1 MNHAYNRYSLILD
14 NLPDA
19 YAYHEVIHDQN
30 GQAKD
35 YRFLEVNEA
44 FAEMTALDCSQIIG
58 RKVSEVLPGITDSAF
73 DWISVYGRVAQECG
87 QTWFE
92 QYSEPLGRWYEVYA
106 FSHEPGF
113 FVTIFRDV
121 TKYKKAELELQES
134 KRKYRDILAN
144 MQEAYFELDIQGNI
158 LDCNQAA
165 AELVHA
171 NLEEITGM
179 NILEMCADPQTT
191 EVRINRVVYSGHA
204 EYSAVFSLVC
214 LDGAII
220 HADFSLDPVV
230 DEQGNIAGL
239 RAIGRDITQ
248 RKEYEKQLEH
258 LSLHDQLTGLYNR
271 AYFENEMER
280 LSKSREYPI
289 TILSIDLDGLKLVND
304 TMGHKQGDNL
314 LVACAGILKKSFRTS
329 DVLARVGGD
338 EFAAILPRTG
348 QKNGEAIIDR
358 IIARVKSYNHG
369 QNDHFPLSL
378 SIGQATAEDVQRDL
392 VEAFK
397 EADDL
402 MYRDKL
408 HKGVDTR
415 SQIISSLLTV
425 MREKENITQGNTQQ
439 LEELCRL
446 VGQELGLSKKQL
458 SDLTL
463 LAHVHDLGKVGV
475 PDKILS
481 KQGPLSEEEWAIMRQ
496 HPEKGYRIAL
506 SSKNL
511 TGIADLILKHHE
523 RWDGKGYPLGIKG
536 QDIPIEC
543 RILAIADAFEA
554 MTHERPYQAAM
565 TQGEAI
571 RELWRCSG
579 AQFDPGLVQVFVRVV
594 ARQDDDVMLG
604 QGKAVSGEN

>member
-1 MNHAYNRYSLILD
+1 
-14 NLPDA
+14 
-19 YAYHEVIHDQN
+19 
-30 GQAKD
+30 
-35 YRFLEVNEA
+35 
-44 FAEMTALDCSQIIG
+44 
-58 RKVSEVLPGITDSAF
+58 
-73 DWISVYGRVAQECG
+73 
-87 QTWFE
+87 
-92 QYSEPLGRWYEVYA
+92 
-106 FSHEPGF
+106 
-113 FVTIFRDV
+113 
-121 TKYKKAELELQES
+121 
-134 KRKYRDILAN
+134 
-144 MQEAYFELDIQGNI
+144 
-158 LDCNQAA
+158 
-165 AELVHA
+165 
-171 NLEEITGM
+171 
-179 NILEMCADPQTT
+179 
-191 EVRINRVVYSGHA
+191 
-204 EYSAVFSLVC
+204 
-214 LDGAII
+214 
-220 HADFSLDPVV
+220 
-230 DEQGNIAGL
+230 
-239 RAIGRDITQ
+239 
-248 RKEYEKQLEH
+248 
-258 LSLHDQLTGLYNR
+258 
-271 AYFENEMER
+271 
-280 LSKSREYPI
+280 
-289 TILSIDLDGLKLVND
+289 
-304 TMGHKQGDNL
+304 
-314 LVACAGILKKSFRTS
+314 
-329 DVLARVGGD
+329 
-338 EFAAILPRTG
+338 
-348 QKNGEAIIDR
+348 
-358 IIARVKSYNHG
+358 VKSYNHG

-425 MREKENITQGNTQQ
+425 MGEKENITQGNTQQ

-536 QDIPIEC
+536 PDIPIEC

-604 QGKAVSGEN
+604 QGKAVSGES